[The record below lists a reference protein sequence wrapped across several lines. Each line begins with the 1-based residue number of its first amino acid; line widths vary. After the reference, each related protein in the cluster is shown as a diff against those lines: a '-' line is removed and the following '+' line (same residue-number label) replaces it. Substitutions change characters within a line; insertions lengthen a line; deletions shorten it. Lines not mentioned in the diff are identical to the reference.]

1 MTDST
6 FAMIS
11 DLRRDVLKS
20 IVASICG
27 LSIIVTEKPLYAS
40 AVEPTESVVAS
51 GAAEPPSPIAV
62 ELKEFVD
69 PKGLFSIRIPK
80 YYFAIRRE
88 VKGDLP
94 DPKTGEG
101 RRGSSIFT
109 AGDMTKAE
117 LVAVE
122 RYVIAQ
128 HECDLPMVQVS

>member
-1 MTDST
+1 MSPP
-6 FAMIS
+6 A
-11 DLRRDVLKS
+11 
-20 IVASICG
+20 
-27 LSIIVTEKPLYAS
+27 
-40 AVEPTESVVAS
+40 AVEM
-51 GAAEPPSPIAV
+51 
-62 ELKEFVD
+62 KEFVD
-69 PKGLFSIRIPK
+69 PKGLFSLRIPK

-122 RYVIAQ
+122 RYV
-128 HECDLPMVQVS
+128 MKRS